1 MEENKVYQGSLE
13 DRCKTASK
21 LIRDDPMAA
30 VMYLANLP
38 SENLKDLKPAYIALK
53 ESLESRYA
61 RGQAEHPDEAKAY
74 MTSCLLE
81 YVNQKLAE
89 FDGKDKQKMPNAGPE
104 KSYAG
109 GKQPQTYKGKPEEKR
124 QYVGKRT
131 V

>member
-1 MEENKVYQGSLE
+1 MEENKTYQGSLE

-38 SENLKDLKPAYIALK
+38 SENLKDLKPAYVALK

-61 RGQAEHPDEAKAY
+61 RGQAERPDEAKAY

-89 FDGKDKQKMPNAGPE
+89 FDGKNNPKMPNAE
-104 KSYAG
+104 KPYAG
-109 GKQPQTYKGKPEEKR
+109 GKRPQTYKGKPEEKKL
-124 QYVGKRT
+124 YSGKKT
-131 V
+131 A